1 MVLFSLARALVL
13 MRFRLFTL
21 KRSKTIELKVVTY
34 VELNWACYKHTRLR
48 YFQPSFFGPCTLI
61 RYVCVFV
68 LNHFQ
73 ERFQID
79 AFSKNAK
86 RISVDGTPK
95 LVEREGCLKPV
106 DRRKQAVTFSSPEM
120 RYIWP
125 APPIERARKLVPE

>member
-1 MVLFSLARALVL
+1 MCFLFKPLSRAFSN
-13 MRFRLFTL
+13 R
-21 KRSKTIELKVVTY
+21 
-34 VELNWACYKHTRLR
+34 
-48 YFQPSFFGPCTLI
+48 
-61 RYVCVFV
+61 CVF
-68 LNHFQ
+68 H
-73 ERFQID
+73 E
-79 AFSKNAK
+79 NAK